1 MNEEQLLELVTSVE
15 GRFWHLRAPVIED
28 NLDGAVVTAIEMY
41 IDRVGVWQE
50 HYNRSDF
57 TDSDLAVIYAS
68 ENMDLESLKQ
78 SFFADNLFQSAVEVM
93 LTSAGF
99 PASLLVDLRPSSFE
113 DQETGRA
120 SFRAQSL
127 ANFVRETLKYHHF

>member
-1 MNEEQLLELVTSVE
+1 MNEEQLLGLVTSVE
-15 GRFWHLRAPVIED
+15 GRLWHLRIPVVED
-28 NLDGAVVTAIEMY
+28 NLDGAAVSAIEMY
-41 IDRVGVWQE
+41 IDRVGVWRE
-50 HYNRSDF
+50 HYYRSDF
-57 TDSDLAVIYAS
+57 TDSDLAVIYTS

-78 SFFADNLFQSAVEVM
+78 SFFADNLFHSAVEVM

-99 PASLLVDLRPSSFE
+99 PAQLLEDLQPNPLE

-127 ANFVRETLKYHHF
+127 ANFVRETLKYRHF